1 MIFKS
6 KKVKTA
12 MAALAILTI
21 FGGSIS
27 SSYAAELTNAQSAV
41 VASQQRIDLDT
52 TFKKDNSDEAS
63 SANSYLQDSYLKVE
77 NGKRYMVLELGSGD
91 LMKSVVPTINGQE
104 IKYENELNES
114 TKVRTITFEISSL
127 NDDIRIKFQINPFGN
142 FIVNATARVDAK
154 ISTGST
160 EDKDD
165 TVTSPTQKPQQ
176 PEQQPEKQSEQ
187 QPEEQ
192 KPEEDKDNKDDK
204 EDKDDKEEDKDDKN
218 DNVDNGNNGNN
229 NGNNSNGSTSDKN
242 DNNSSNG
249 TYKNGHYQVKNVVI
263 LDNPVGY
270 SMVRGILNE
279 TSNVEIKDGKYY
291 LTLEIGQ
298 SSLMKNIVIKANS
311 KTLSYTKTNVG
322 NDTIRI
328 KVEIPSLSTKLNI
341 STYVDAMSK
350 TVDFDVKLNEST
362 LKFVSANQEGQ
373 LPENNNQGTIP
384 GGGSNNSNS
393 GSNDTVVGD
402 TATKG
407 KLYTIQNKVVHQNE
421 TGREMA
427 RKYLNQTSKVE
438 DIDGQLYLTLT
449 FTGTNL
455 MNNHKFYVNGSL
467 VSHQVTASSS
477 TSKSYRFKISSL
489 KDDIKV
495 SAYIIPMSRSVEF
508 GVQLLE
514 STYTFVKDIDGSGSS
529 LPQTGSVINAESMLA
544 GGSLITALGAFIGRR
559 KRK

>member
-1 MIFKS
+1 MIFKN

-176 PEQQPEKQSEQ
+176 PEQQPE
-187 QPEEQ
+187 Q

-204 EDKDDKEEDKDDKN
+204 EDKEDKDDKN

-384 GGGSNNSNS
+384 GGGNTGGGSNDSNS

>member
-176 PEQQPEKQSEQ
+176 PEQQP
-187 QPEEQ
+187 EQ

-384 GGGSNNSNS
+384 GGGSNDSNS

>member
-1 MIFKS
+1 MIFKN

-104 IKYENELNES
+104 VKYENELNES

-176 PEQQPEKQSEQ
+176 PEQQPE
-187 QPEEQ
+187 Q

-249 TYKNGHYQVKNVVI
+249 IYKNGHYQVKNVVI

-384 GGGSNNSNS
+384 GGGNTGGGSNDSNS

>member
-176 PEQQPEKQSEQ
+176 PEQQPE
-187 QPEEQ
+187 Q

-242 DNNSSNG
+242 DNNSSNE

-384 GGGSNNSNS
+384 GGGSNDSNS

>member
-1 MIFKS
+1 MIFKN

-176 PEQQPEKQSEQ
+176 PEQQPE
-187 QPEEQ
+187 Q

-328 KVEIPSLSTKLNI
+328 KVQIPSLSTKLNI

-384 GGGSNNSNS
+384 GGGSNDSNS

>member
-176 PEQQPEKQSEQ
+176 PEQQPE
-187 QPEEQ
+187 Q

-291 LTLEIGQ
+291 LQ

-384 GGGSNNSNS
+384 GGGNTGGGSNDSNS

>member
-1 MIFKS
+1 MIFKN

-176 PEQQPEKQSEQ
+176 PEQQP
-187 QPEEQ
+187 EQ

-384 GGGSNNSNS
+384 GGGNTGGGSNDSNS

-495 SAYIIPMSRSVEF
+495 SAYIIPMSRLVEF

>member
-1 MIFKS
+1 MIFKN

-176 PEQQPEKQSEQ
+176 PEQQP
-187 QPEEQ
+187 EQ

-384 GGGSNNSNS
+384 GGGNTGGGSNDSNS

>member
-176 PEQQPEKQSEQ
+176 PEQQP
-187 QPEEQ
+187 EQ

-384 GGGSNNSNS
+384 GGGNTGGGSNDSNS

-467 VSHQVTASSS
+467 VSHQVTAFSS

>member
-1 MIFKS
+1 MIFKN

-104 IKYENELNES
+104 VKYENELNES

-176 PEQQPEKQSEQ
+176 PEQQPE
-187 QPEEQ
+187 Q

-242 DNNSSNG
+242 DNNNSSNG

-384 GGGSNNSNS
+384 GGGNTSGGSNDSNS

>member
-1 MIFKS
+1 MIFKN

-104 IKYENELNES
+104 VKYENELNES

-142 FIVNATARVDAK
+142 FIVKATARVDAK

-176 PEQQPEKQSEQ
+176 PEQQP
-187 QPEEQ
+187 EQ

-384 GGGSNNSNS
+384 GGGNTGGGSNDSNS

>member
-1 MIFKS
+1 
-6 KKVKTA
+6 

-176 PEQQPEKQSEQ
+176 PEQQP
-187 QPEEQ
+187 EQ

-384 GGGSNNSNS
+384 GGGNTGGGSNDSNS

-467 VSHQVTASSS
+467 VSHQVTAFSS

>member
-1 MIFKS
+1 MIFKN

-176 PEQQPEKQSEQ
+176 PEQQP
-187 QPEEQ
+187 EQ

-384 GGGSNNSNS
+384 GGGNTGGGSNDSNS

-467 VSHQVTASSS
+467 VSHQVTAFSS

>member
-1 MIFKS
+1 MIFKN

-176 PEQQPEKQSEQ
+176 PEQQPE
-187 QPEEQ
+187 Q

-204 EDKDDKEEDKDDKN
+204 EDKDDKEEDKEEDKDDKN

-384 GGGSNNSNS
+384 GGGNTGGGSNDSNS

>member
-1 MIFKS
+1 MIFKN

-91 LMKSVVPTINGQE
+91 LMKSLVPTINGQE

-176 PEQQPEKQSEQ
+176 PEQQPE
-187 QPEEQ
+187 Q

-204 EDKDDKEEDKDDKN
+204 EDKDNKEEDKDDKN

>member
-1 MIFKS
+1 MIFKN

-104 IKYENELNES
+104 VKYENELNES

-176 PEQQPEKQSEQ
+176 PEQQPE
-187 QPEEQ
+187 Q
-192 KPEEDKDNKDDK
+192 KPEEDKDNK

-384 GGGSNNSNS
+384 GGGNTGGGSNDSNS

>member
-104 IKYENELNES
+104 VKYENELNES

-176 PEQQPEKQSEQ
+176 PEQQP
-187 QPEEQ
+187 EQ

-384 GGGSNNSNS
+384 GGGNTGGGSNDSNS

-467 VSHQVTASSS
+467 VSHQVTAFSS

>member
-1 MIFKS
+1 MIFKN

-104 IKYENELNES
+104 IKYENDLNES

-176 PEQQPEKQSEQ
+176 PEQQP
-187 QPEEQ
+187 EQ

-384 GGGSNNSNS
+384 GGGNTGGGSNDSNS

>member
-1 MIFKS
+1 MIFKN

-142 FIVNATARVDAK
+142 FIVNSTARVDAK

-176 PEQQPEKQSEQ
+176 PEQQP
-187 QPEEQ
+187 EQ

-384 GGGSNNSNS
+384 GGGNTGGGSNDSNS

>member
-1 MIFKS
+1 MIFKN

-176 PEQQPEKQSEQ
+176 PEQQPE
-187 QPEEQ
+187 Q
-192 KPEEDKDNKDDK
+192 KPEEDKDNK

-362 LKFVSANQEGQ
+362 LKFVSANQECQ

-384 GGGSNNSNS
+384 GGGNTGGGSNDSNS

>member
-1 MIFKS
+1 MIFKN

-176 PEQQPEKQSEQ
+176 PEQQP
-187 QPEEQ
+187 EQ

>member
-104 IKYENELNES
+104 VKYENELNES

-176 PEQQPEKQSEQ
+176 PEQQPE
-187 QPEEQ
+187 Q

-242 DNNSSNG
+242 DNNNSSNG

-384 GGGSNNSNS
+384 GGGNTGGGSNDSNS

>member
-1 MIFKS
+1 MIFKN

-104 IKYENELNES
+104 VKYENELNES

-176 PEQQPEKQSEQ
+176 PEQQPE
-187 QPEEQ
+187 Q

-242 DNNSSNG
+242 DNNNSSNG

-384 GGGSNNSNS
+384 GGGNTGGGSNDSNS

>member
-1 MIFKS
+1 MIFKN

-176 PEQQPEKQSEQ
+176 PEQQPE
-187 QPEEQ
+187 Q

-328 KVEIPSLSTKLNI
+328 KVQIPSLSTKLNI

-384 GGGSNNSNS
+384 GGGNTGGGSNDSNS

>member
-176 PEQQPEKQSEQ
+176 PEQQP
-187 QPEEQ
+187 EQ

-384 GGGSNNSNS
+384 GGGNTGGGSNDSNS

>member
-176 PEQQPEKQSEQ
+176 PEQQPE
-187 QPEEQ
+187 Q

-204 EDKDDKEEDKDDKN
+204 EDKDDKEEDKEEDKDDKN

-242 DNNSSNG
+242 DNNSSNE

-384 GGGSNNSNS
+384 GGGNTGGGSNDSNS

>member
-1 MIFKS
+1 MIFKN

-176 PEQQPEKQSEQ
+176 PEQQPE
-187 QPEEQ
+187 Q
-192 KPEEDKDNKDDK
+192 KPEEDKDNK

-298 SSLMKNIVIKANS
+298 SSLMKTIVIKANS

-384 GGGSNNSNS
+384 GGGNTGGGSNDSNS

>member
-1 MIFKS
+1 MIFKN

-176 PEQQPEKQSEQ
+176 PEQQPE
-187 QPEEQ
+187 Q
-192 KPEEDKDNKDDK
+192 KPKDDK

-384 GGGSNNSNS
+384 GGGNTGGGSNDSNS

>member
-176 PEQQPEKQSEQ
+176 PEQQPE
-187 QPEEQ
+187 Q

-204 EDKDDKEEDKDDKN
+204 EDKEDKDDKN

-384 GGGSNNSNS
+384 GGGNTGGGSNDSNS

-467 VSHQVTASSS
+467 VSHQVTAFSS

>member
-176 PEQQPEKQSEQ
+176 PEQQPE
-187 QPEEQ
+187 Q

-279 TSNVEIKDGKYY
+279 TSNVEIKDGK
-291 LTLEIGQ
+291 
-298 SSLMKNIVIKANS
+298 
-311 KTLSYTKTNVG
+311 
-322 NDTIRI
+322 
-328 KVEIPSLSTKLNI
+328 
-341 STYVDAMSK
+341 
-350 TVDFDVKLNEST
+350 
-362 LKFVSANQEGQ
+362 
-373 LPENNNQGTIP
+373 
-384 GGGSNNSNS
+384 
-393 GSNDTVVGD
+393 
-402 TATKG
+402 
-407 KLYTIQNKVVHQNE
+407 
-421 TGREMA
+421 
-427 RKYLNQTSKVE
+427 
-438 DIDGQLYLTLT
+438 
-449 FTGTNL
+449 
-455 MNNHKFYVNGSL
+455 
-467 VSHQVTASSS
+467 
-477 TSKSYRFKISSL
+477 
-489 KDDIKV
+489 
-495 SAYIIPMSRSVEF
+495 
-508 GVQLLE
+508 
-514 STYTFVKDIDGSGSS
+514 
-529 LPQTGSVINAESMLA
+529 
-544 GGSLITALGAFIGRR
+544 
-559 KRK
+559 

>member
-1 MIFKS
+1 MIFKN

-104 IKYENELNES
+104 VKYENELNES

-176 PEQQPEKQSEQ
+176 PEQQP
-187 QPEEQ
+187 EQ

-279 TSNVEIKDGKYY
+279 TSNVEIKDGKY

-384 GGGSNNSNS
+384 GGGNTGGGSNDSNS

>member
-1 MIFKS
+1 MIFKN

-104 IKYENELNES
+104 VKYENELNES

-176 PEQQPEKQSEQ
+176 PEQQPE
-187 QPEEQ
+187 Q

-218 DNVDNGNNGNN
+218 DNVDN

-384 GGGSNNSNS
+384 GGGNTGGGSNDSNS

>member
-1 MIFKS
+1 MIFKN

-176 PEQQPEKQSEQ
+176 PEQQPE
-187 QPEEQ
+187 Q
-192 KPEEDKDNKDDK
+192 KPEEDKDNKDDI

-384 GGGSNNSNS
+384 GGGNTGGGSNDSNS

>member
-1 MIFKS
+1 MIFKN

-104 IKYENELNES
+104 VKYENELNES

-176 PEQQPEKQSEQ
+176 PEQQP
-187 QPEEQ
+187 EQ

-384 GGGSNNSNS
+384 GGGNTGGGSNDSNS

>member
-1 MIFKS
+1 MIFKN

-176 PEQQPEKQSEQ
+176 PEQQP
-187 QPEEQ
+187 EQ

-373 LPENNNQGTIP
+373 LPENNNQVTIP
-384 GGGSNNSNS
+384 GGGNTGGGSNDSNS

>member
-1 MIFKS
+1 MIFKN

-104 IKYENELNES
+104 VKYENELNES

-176 PEQQPEKQSEQ
+176 PEQQ
-187 QPEEQ
+187 
-192 KPEEDKDNKDDK
+192 PEEDKDNKDDK

-384 GGGSNNSNS
+384 GGGNTGGGSNDSNS

>member
-1 MIFKS
+1 MIFKN

-176 PEQQPEKQSEQ
+176 P
-187 QPEEQ
+187 EQ

-384 GGGSNNSNS
+384 GGGSNDSNS

>member
-1 MIFKS
+1 MIFKN

-27 SSYAAELTNAQSAV
+27 SSYAAELANAQSAV

-77 NGKRYMVLELGSGD
+77 NGKRYMVLELGSGA

-104 IKYENELNES
+104 VKYENELNES

-176 PEQQPEKQSEQ
+176 PEQQP
-187 QPEEQ
+187 EQ

-384 GGGSNNSNS
+384 GGGNTGGGSNDSNS

-402 TATKG
+402 SATKG

>member
-1 MIFKS
+1 MIFKN

-176 PEQQPEKQSEQ
+176 PEQQPE
-187 QPEEQ
+187 Q

-242 DNNSSNG
+242 DNNSSNE

-384 GGGSNNSNS
+384 GGGNTGGGSNDSNS